1 MCVIIYSHVS
11 LVSSFI
17 GRPLLMVCFNLLMLH
32 NVYLHECVLYIVLWL
47 ILLSVS
53 CSFPA
58 VFQRLGVGIYVE

>member
-17 GRPLLMVCFNLLMLH
+17 GRPLLMVCFNLLVLH
-32 NVYLHECVLYIVLWL
+32 NVYLRECVLYIFYG
-47 ILLSVS
+47 SVS